1 MAQPDLPKDPLTLA
15 VDAWLAIRPFLD
27 DPEQPEWLP
36 SVYEIPLVLDL
47 LSRVQP
53 ATPEEEA
60 TVARIR
66 REAQEAGRRW
76 GLEFLED

>member
-1 MAQPDLPKDPLTLA
+1 MAPQDFPEDPLTLA

-27 DPEQPEWLP
+27 DPNQPEWLP
-36 SVYEIPLVLDL
+36 AVYEIPLVLDL
-47 LSRVQP
+47 LSRVKP

-66 REAQEAGRRW
+66 QEAQNAGRRW